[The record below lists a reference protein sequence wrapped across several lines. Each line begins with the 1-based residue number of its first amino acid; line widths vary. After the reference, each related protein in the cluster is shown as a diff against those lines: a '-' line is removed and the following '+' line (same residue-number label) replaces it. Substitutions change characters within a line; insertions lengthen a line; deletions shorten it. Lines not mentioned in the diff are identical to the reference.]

1 MRLFVNKNQI
11 HESSLVLNED
21 QYHHL
26 SRVYRIR
33 VNELLSVVVDASYI
47 LEVKFLKFVEN
58 RLFFELKDK
67 VLIDDQG
74 LDITL
79 VQAIPKK
86 DKFSVILDHCT
97 QLGVR
102 RFSPVITEHC
112 VVKWDDK
119 KKRHHE
125 VRWKEKVCSASV
137 QSKQIYMPQVDNIV
151 SFSEFLET
159 VDVTLYDLCLVLWE
173 NETRLTLKSS
183 LQDISF
189 KKVCLFVGAEGGLSE
204 SEIECLNKK
213 CFKSVTLG
221 NSIYRCEIAGV
232 VALAQLLYAYS
243 R

>member
-1 MRLFVNKNQI
+1 MRIFVSENQLE
-11 HESSLVLNED
+11 ESSLLLNQD

-26 SRVYRIR
+26 SRVYRIKF
-33 VNELLSVVVDASYI
+33 NELLSVVVDASYL
-47 LEVKFLKFVEN
+47 LEIKFLKFVEN

-79 VQAIPKK
+79 VQAIPKQ

-125 VRWKEKVCSASV
+125 ARWKDKVCSAAI
-137 QSKQIYMPQVDNIV
+137 QSKQIYMPQVDNILL
-151 SFSEFLET
+151 FSEFLEI
-159 VDVTLYDLCLVLWE
+159 VDFALYDLCLVPWE
-173 NETRLTLKSS
+173 NETRLSLKSS
-183 LQDISF
+183 LQDIAF
-189 KKVCLFVGAEGGLSE
+189 KKVCVFVGAEGGLSE
-204 SEIECLNKK
+204 YEIELLRQK

-221 NSIYRCEIAGV
+221 NSIKGNCWGCCIM
-232 VALAQLLYAYS
+232 QLLYAYS